1 MHSLLSFIL
10 DFPIHLITQK
20 NSDLLSKFQ
29 VGAGEDG
36 ECDGPQHG
44 RLGVR

>member
-1 MHSLLSFIL
+1 MHSLISFIF
-10 DFPIHLITQK
+10 DFIIHLFTQK
-20 NSDLLSKFQ
+20 ISDLLSKFQ

-44 RLGVR
+44 RQGVR